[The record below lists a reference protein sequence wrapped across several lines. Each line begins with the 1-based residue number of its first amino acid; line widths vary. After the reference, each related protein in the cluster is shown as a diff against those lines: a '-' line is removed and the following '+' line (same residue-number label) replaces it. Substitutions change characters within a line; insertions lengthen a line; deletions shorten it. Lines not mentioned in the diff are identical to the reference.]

1 MKIFNTLLFTA
12 LLATPA
18 FAQDAKPTAVTDA
31 VQAVPTAVAA
41 PSIAKHACTSP
52 EVPGRLASV
61 NRQKSFNKEV
71 EAYKNCLMQF
81 RDERNK
87 IARAN
92 VEAGNAA
99 VEEFNVFIAEMK
111 KAQ

>member
-1 MKIFNTLLFTA
+1 MKTLNTLLFTV
-12 LLATPA
+12 LTVLIATPA
-18 FAQDAKPTAVTDA
+18 FAQDAKPTVATDA
-31 VQAVPTAVAA
+31 IPAA
-41 PSIAKHACTSP
+41 AASIAKHQCVRP
-52 EVPGRLASV
+52 EAPGRLASV

-71 EAYKNCLMQF
+71 DIYKNCLMQF
-81 RDERNK
+81 REERNR

-92 VEAGNAA
+92 AEAGNAV

>member
-1 MKIFNTLLFTA
+1 MKTFHTIVLA
-12 LLATPA
+12 IMMATPA
-18 FAQDAKPTAVTDA
+18 FAQDAKPATDA
-31 VQAVPTAVAA
+31 TPAA
-41 PSIAKHACTSP
+41 AASIAKHQCVSP

-61 NRQKSFNKEV
+61 NRQKNFNKEV
-71 EAYKNCLMQF
+71 ETYKNCLMQF
-81 RDERNK
+81 REERNK
-87 IARAN
+87 VARAN